1 MGSVLGIVVIVVGIL
16 ASVALHELGHMIPA
30 KKFGVL
36 VPDYAVGFGP
46 ALWKKKIGETTYA
59 LRVILLGGYVKIIG
73 MYAPARAGTR
83 LVGRSGKPTL
93 AQEAR
98 QGSAEEIPA
107 GQESRA
113 FYLLSA
119 PKKIAVMLGG
129 PLMNLLICVVLSA
142 VTMMG
147 IGAPT
152 PSRTIADVP
161 TTVRTSGGEL
171 ASPAYEAGVRPGDT
185 VAAWNGTPV
194 SSFSQLQ
201 QLIGAT
207 PEGEAG
213 VLSVE
218 REGARLDLTLTPVT
232 GASGGRI
239 VGITAGYEYVSASV
253 GEVASANWQML
264 TGTLAVVG
272 RLPVAVWE
280 VGRSVFTDAPRDA
293 SGVVSVVGVGRLA
306 GEVTGDSQALG
317 LRDTRQVV
325 AVLLSLLASLNM
337 ALFVFK
343 LIPLPP
349 LDGGHIVGALFE
361 GARRQVA
368 RLRGASDP
376 GPADTARLVPLTW
389 AVGSLLVAMSVILIV
404 ADIVKPISL
413 G

>member
-1 MGSVLGIVVIVVGIL
+1 M
-16 ASVALHELGHMIPA
+16 
-30 KKFGVL
+30 
-36 VPDYAVGFGP
+36 
-46 ALWKKKIGETTYA
+46 
-59 LRVILLGGYVKIIG
+59 
-73 MYAPARAGTR
+73 
-83 LVGRSGKPTL
+83 
-93 AQEAR
+93 
-98 QGSAEEIPA
+98 
-107 GQESRA
+107 
-113 FYLLSA
+113 
-119 PKKIAVMLGG
+119 
-129 PLMNLLICVVLSA
+129 
-142 VTMMG
+142 
-147 IGAPT
+147 
-152 PSRTIADVP
+152 P
-161 TTVRTSGGEL
+161 TTVSTSGGEL

-337 ALFVFK
+337 ALFVFN